1 MGVKRSKN
9 KKNLVTMRNTLIGR
23 LYSKFRDKEFIIV
36 NIGKSIF
43 DNIFSDDQKN
53 E

>member
-1 MGVKRSKN
+1 MGLMRSKS
-9 KKNLVTMRNTLIGR
+9 KNLVTMRNTLIGR
-23 LYSKFRDKEFIIV
+23 LYSKYKDNDFIIV

-43 DNIFSDDQKN
+43 DNIFSDDKKN

>member
-9 KKNLVTMRNTLIGR
+9 KNLVTMRNTLIGR